1 MNKYFLL
8 KYLVW
13 SGSSLV
19 GKKHNSPISWLVN
32 IALGIR
38 FDNQTAKE
46 MFNIID
52 DSIQV
57 NLTKFN
63 LDKRNINSTKEFPKV

>member
-1 MNKYFLL
+1 M
-8 KYLVW
+8 
-13 SGSSLV
+13 

-52 DSIQV
+52 ESIQV
-57 NLTKFN
+57 NFTKFIW
-63 LDKRNINSTKEFPKV
+63 INAT